1 MRVDKIYM
9 EITTS
14 CNMQCLYCYNDSGK
28 KNYYMSFLELKK
40 IMDAFLT
47 NGISSVGISGG
58 EPLLHPEFEK
68 IMEYLV
74 NKDCSKVVVT
84 NGLLAPQKLTKFLL
98 SPEAKTD
105 IQLSLDGGSASVND
119 QIRGV
124 GHYQLVVDYMKLLA
138 EQGYKTGLARM
149 TISRINQ
156 KEVESFID
164 LCLQYFM
171 MLKDLFLQ
179 YSPYC
184 SLTEYSIEKNSNDE
198 FIYLIKSKN
207 DGYRVSYLSSDVYEL
222 ATKIAAMICVRRIVD
237 RQLYCYDDYISF
249 HCAGLSKARHLFVFL
264 GPTGSGKTTLAT
276 FLAKQEYTYLT
287 DDRLIMPANHPFG
300 DVTPFFRSPHLR
312 DAAWRLLQ
320 ERYHLKCNAHKKT
333 IYGQIRWTIDFAE
346 TLKPFYHEKIVFLIL
361 DRKESSCFSMC
372 KISGKEAFQALLMN
386 IMYPGDI
393 MSTIKALPSLLEKST
408 VYKLQYNDLFQVR
421 DGLNDFLDVV

>member
-164 LCLQYFM
+164 LCLQYAFFPTFSFVVRSGRARDSWEETLLTYNER
-171 MLKDLFLQ
+171 LKIID
-179 YSPYC
+179 
-184 SLTEYSIEKNSNDE
+184 
-198 FIYLIKSKN
+198 
-207 DGYRVSYLSSDVYEL
+207 
-222 ATKIAAMICVRRIVD
+222 
-237 RQLYCYDDYISF
+237 
-249 HCAGLSKARHLFVFL
+249 
-264 GPTGSGKTTLAT
+264 
-276 FLAKQEYTYLT
+276 
-287 DDRLIMPANHPFG
+287 
-300 DVTPFFRSPHLR
+300 
-312 DAAWRLLQ
+312 
-320 ERYHLKCNAHKKT
+320 
-333 IYGQIRWTIDFAE
+333 QIRS
-346 TLKPFYHEKIVFLIL
+346 V
-361 DRKESSCFSMC
+361 
-372 KISGKEAFQALLMN
+372 
-386 IMYPGDI
+386 
-393 MSTIKALPSLLEKST
+393 SL
-408 VYKLQYNDLFQVR
+408 QN
-421 DGLNDFLDVV
+421 